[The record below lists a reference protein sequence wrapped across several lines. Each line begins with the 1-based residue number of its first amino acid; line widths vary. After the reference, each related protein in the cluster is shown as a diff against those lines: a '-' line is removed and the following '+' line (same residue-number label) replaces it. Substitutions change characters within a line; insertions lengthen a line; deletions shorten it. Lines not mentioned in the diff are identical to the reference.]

1 MLIISDSDEEVL
13 LRTRRMLYAAGI
25 MTITLPYTELLTVK
39 FDETV
44 YGLILEDPY
53 DSHLPESFVY
63 TFRRRNPNI
72 PVIMF
77 KQPFKDDCNSL
88 WNADALIDSSL
99 PSGKLVDELL
109 LTLSKYHHRDVA
121 LFQLGT
127 ARDHLLDDAPT
138 FNSITIHMT
147 PIERNIF
154 RHLIV
159 AAYHP
164 VSAKELQR
172 YCTKP
177 GTSPTIVCGFFFWR
191 LPCLHFSSVSYIFLP
206 LSFSASRPGRTFR
219 HRSGARKKTSCFEE

>member
-1 MLIISDSDEEVL
+1 MLILSDSDEEVL

-25 MTITLPYTELLTVK
+25 MTITLPYSELLTVK

-44 YGLILEDPY
+44 YGLILENPY
-53 DSHLPESFVY
+53 DSRLPDGFVY
-63 TFRRRNPNI
+63 TFRKRNPNI
-72 PVIMF
+72 PVIAF
-77 KQPFKDDCNSL
+77 KQPLKDDSTSL
-88 WNADALIDSSL
+88 WNADILIDSSL
-99 PSGKLVDELL
+99 PSGKLIDELL
-109 LTLSKYHHRDVA
+109 LTLSKHHRRDVA

-138 FNSITIHMT
+138 FNSIAVHMT

-177 GTSPTIVCGFFFWR
+177 GTSPTIGNIASHVYRINLKAQNTLGYHIILSDSGGYR
-191 LPCLHFSSVSYIFLP
+191 LLTEEEVRL
-206 LSFSASRPGRTFR
+206 RPY
-219 HRSGARKKTSCFEE
+219 

>member
-109 LTLSKYHHRDVA
+109 LTLSRYHHRDVA
-121 LFQLGT
+121 LFLLGT

-177 GTSPTIVCGFFFWR
+177 GTSPTIGNIASHVYRINLKAYRALGYHIILSDSGGYR
-191 LPCLHFSSVSYIFLP
+191 LLTEEEVR
-206 LSFSASRPGRTFR
+206 SRPF
-219 HRSGARKKTSCFEE
+219 

>member
-88 WNADALIDSSL
+88 WNADVLIDSSL

-127 ARDHLLDDAPT
+127 ARDHCWMTHRLLTA
-138 FNSITIHMT
+138 S
-147 PIERNIF
+147 
-154 RHLIV
+154 
-159 AAYHP
+159 
-164 VSAKELQR
+164 
-172 YCTKP
+172 
-177 GTSPTIVCGFFFWR
+177 
-191 LPCLHFSSVSYIFLP
+191 
-206 LSFSASRPGRTFR
+206 LST
-219 HRSGARKKTSCFEE
+219 